1 MRPLLGKADVKLG
14 RTSAYRSVAV
24 IELLFVL
31 RAATDPN
38 RSFVRMNNYRNLI
51 RTSYWVSAIAD
62 FIIAFLVLIPERMG
76 VTGFVYPMGLMAAV
90 AISWGVMLII
100 ADRQPIERRWVLL
113 PTMLVVLLL
122 GAAGIYA
129 AIVGVIPVSRMI
141 GSSTAIV
148 LVLGLLTYT
157 WFKTRRI

>member
-1 MRPLLGKADVKLG
+1 
-14 RTSAYRSVAV
+14 
-24 IELLFVL
+24 
-31 RAATDPN
+31 
-38 RSFVRMNNYRNLI
+38 MNNYRNLL
-51 RTSYWVSAIAD
+51 RTSYWVAAIAD

-113 PTMLVVLLL
+113 PTMLVVFLL

-129 AIVGVIPVSRMI
+129 AIVGVIPVSRII
-141 GSSTAIV
+141 GSSTAVV
-148 LVLGLLTYT
+148 LVLGILMYT
-157 WFKTRRI
+157 WIKTRRI

>member
-1 MRPLLGKADVKLG
+1 MA
-14 RTSAYRSVAV
+14 
-24 IELLFVL
+24 
-31 RAATDPN
+31 
-38 RSFVRMNNYRNLI
+38 
-51 RTSYWVSAIAD
+51 AIAD

-113 PTMLVVLLL
+113 PTMLVVFLL
-122 GAAGIYA
+122 GAAGVYA
-129 AIVGVIPVSRMI
+129 AIVGVIPVSRI
-141 GSSTAIV
+141 LASSTTVV

-157 WFKTRRI
+157 WFKTRGI

>member
-1 MRPLLGKADVKLG
+1 MA
-14 RTSAYRSVAV
+14 
-24 IELLFVL
+24 
-31 RAATDPN
+31 
-38 RSFVRMNNYRNLI
+38 
-51 RTSYWVSAIAD
+51 AIAD

-100 ADRQPIERRWVLL
+100 ADRQPMERRWVLL
-113 PTMLVVLLL
+113 PTMLVVFLL

-129 AIVGVIPVSRMI
+129 AIVGVIPVSRI
-141 GSSTAIV
+141 IASSTTVA

-157 WFKTRRI
+157 WFKTRGI